1 MANIDDRLRTLGIEL
16 PNAPAPAAD
25 YVPWLI
31 SGSLLFIAGQIA
43 RDGDTMISGVVSGD
57 QDLER
62 AQHAARACG
71 LGILSQAK
79 AACGGDLNKIA
90 RVIRIGGFVNAA
102 AEFTKHAAVLD
113 GCSRLMIEVFGE
125 NGRHVRAAVGC
136 SSLPRGVMVEAD
148 AIFQLRQ

>member
-1 MANIDDRLRTLGIEL
+1 MASIDDRLRTLGIEL
-16 PNAPAPAAD
+16 PDAPVPAAD

-43 RDGDTMISGVVSGD
+43 REGDKMISGVVFGD

-62 AQHAARACG
+62 AQYAARACG

-79 AACGGDLNKIA
+79 AACGGDLDKIA
-90 RVIRIGGFVNAA
+90 RVIRVGGFVNASS
-102 AEFTKHAAVLD
+102 EFTKHAAVMD
-113 GCSRLMIEVFGE
+113 GCSKLMIQIFGE
-125 NGRHVRAAVGC
+125 NGKHVRAAVGC

-148 AIFQLRQ
+148 AIFELRR